1 MDVLELKFLLE
12 LLGFP
17 DYRGPIQKLKPNPKT
32 TAAERDR
39 LCRSLSDRLLVAY
52 SSEITQLKIT
62 PAGKALLSLDTSNLP
77 ISGED
82 LAVLQA
88 AAESAISAAA
98 TGIASGNRQR
108 LLQSL
113 ADRGLI
119 EPVQTQ
125 IKEVWLTPRA
135 EEYLRDE
142 YLPSG
147 SNPLL
152 SLDLLAN
159 YLRFMRK
166 SWRHQEREE
175 APRDGTLVLEAS
187 YSGTSGMI
195 WEEKSAGPL
204 VAAQLQ
210 DEDILQIIRDL
221 DRQLGTDNYL
231 PIFHL
236 RQRLQPFLSREELNL
251 ALYRLQRQDKIE
263 LSSLQEA
270 IAYTPEQI
278 EAGIPQDIGGP
289 LFFIIVT

>member
-17 DYRGPIQKLKPNPKT
+17 DYQGSIQKLKPNPKT
-32 TAAERDR
+32 TAAELNR

-62 PAGKALLSLDTSNLP
+62 AAGKALLSLDTSNLP
-77 ISGED
+77 ISAED
-82 LAVLQA
+82 LTVLQA
-88 AAESAISAAA
+88 AAAGAISAAE
-98 TGIASGNRQR
+98 TGIPRANRQR

-125 IKEVWLTPRA
+125 IKEVWLTPRG

-147 SNPLL
+147 NNPLL

-159 YLRFMRK
+159 YLRFLRK
-166 SWRHQEREE
+166 SWRHQGRDESTTE
-175 APRDGTLVLEAS
+175 AALVLEPS
-187 YSGTSGMI
+187 YSGAYGMS
-195 WEEKSAGPL
+195 WEEKSTVL
-204 VAAQLQ
+204 STSQLR

-231 PIFHL
+231 PIFYL
-236 RQRLQPFLSREELNL
+236 RQRLQPFLSRDELNL